1 METIIKGMKDSNTK
15 LVSLKDHLIRIKCL
29 IVKAIR
35 RAHGK
40 EGIVPYYR

>member
-29 IVKAIR
+29 TFKAIR